1 MTYCQYVRYGR
12 IPAVSGESSTECTSY
27 SLLTHTYY
35 VRVIRYPLAYS
46 TRRTLLGRDATCMRP
61 RTDHAFT
68 WSSFSERMQLALALV
83 QYLSA
88 QSRSQLKLSRLL
100 GKHLAAVSQAEAE

>member
-1 MTYCQYVRYGR
+1 M
-12 IPAVSGESSTECTSY
+12 SGESSTECMSY

-61 RTDHAFT
+61 TDHAFT
-68 WSSFSERMQLALALV
+68 WSSFSERVQLALALV